1 MALAASFC
9 FLIFNHYLYT
19 VVVYR
24 HINECALVR
33 ININLCLVLKA
44 FFGQRSGNRL
54 SFNESNIYSIV
65 TNYCSMHDDPLARIS
80 SDYFE
85 SSLLPQ

>member
-9 FLIFNHYLYT
+9 SLIFDHYLYT

-24 HINECALVR
+24 HINVCALVR

-44 FFGQRSGNRL
+44 FIGQLSGNWL
-54 SFNESNIYSIV
+54 SFNISNIYSIV
-65 TNYCSMHDDPLARIS
+65 TNHASMHDDP
-80 SDYFE
+80 FE
-85 SSLLPQ
+85 RKIKEIKS

>member
-9 FLIFNHYLYT
+9 SLIFDHYLYT

-24 HINECALVR
+24 HINVCALVR

-44 FFGQRSGNRL
+44 FIGQLSGNWL
-54 SFNESNIYSIV
+54 SFNISNIYSIV
-65 TNYCSMHDDPLARIS
+65 TNHASMHGDP
-80 SDYFE
+80 FE
-85 SSLLPQ
+85 RKIKETKS

>member
-9 FLIFNHYLYT
+9 SLIFNHYLYT
-19 VVVYR
+19 IVVYR

-33 ININLCLVLKA
+33 INLFHLNLNLCLVLKA
-44 FFGQRSGNRL
+44 FIGQRSGNRL

-65 TNYCSMHDDPLARIS
+65 TNYGSMHGDPLARIS
-80 SDYFE
+80 SD
-85 SSLLPQ
+85 